1 MTTAGAHATGSAAR
15 WLRRLR
21 LALLALLVVPLL
33 HYALVCATAAVP
45 PRFVAQQAAVGKARD
60 DPDRREIGQSYRR
73 RRGQIVEVRLA
84 GTPEQIGH
92 AHARLL
98 YPEMVRIEAAVQAEL
113 VERVPWAPLRWLL
126 VDAARLRFRHL
137 ARATPLERQRELA
150 AQAAAFAPDPFA
162 GLMPTFQRF
171 LFLHSLYDVMLS
183 FEGAALVGCTSFVLT
198 GPAAR
203 AGHTLLGRAF
213 DFEGPAILDA
223 EKAVFVVR
231 EEGAIPY
238 ASVSWPGF
246 VGATTGLNARGLAV
260 VIHGARASE
269 PDPDGEPVAET
280 VRQLLARAP
289 DVATAV
295 RLVQGRDP
303 MVSHLLL
310 LADGSGS
317 AAVVERA
324 PGHAAFVRRLH
335 GGRLGL
341 TNHFEGPLAAD
352 PKNERVRATTSTTA
366 RRRRLEEL
374 LANLPAGATVQQAVD
389 LLRDKH
395 AWGGAELPL
404 GSRQAI
410 DALIATHGVVMDVTA
425 RELWVGEGPH
435 LAGRFVRFDVG
446 ALCAEGYRPDPHEP
460 LVALPADDIMG
471 DGRYE
476 AWRRAGALHAV
487 AP

>member
-1 MTTAGAHATGSAAR
+1 MTAASSPATR
-15 WLRRLR
+15 WLGRLR
-21 LALLALLVVPLL
+21 VALLALLVVPLL
-33 HYALVCATAAVP
+33 HYAVVCATAAMP
-45 PRFVAQQAAVGKARD
+45 PPHAAQQAMAAQAPD
-60 DPDRREIGQSYRR
+60 APDRREIGPSYRR
-73 RRGQIVEVRLA
+73 PRGRIAEIRLV

-113 VERVPWAPLRWLL
+113 GRYVPWAPLRWLL
-126 VDAARLRFRHL
+126 LDVARLRFRDL
-137 ARATPLERQRELA
+137 ARVTPLDRQRELA
-150 AQAAAFAPDPFA
+150 AQAAAYDPDPFA
-162 GLMPTFQRF
+162 ALMPTFQRF

-183 FEGAALVGCTSFVLT
+183 FEGSALVGCTSFVLT
-198 GPAAR
+198 GRAAA

-213 DFEGPAILDA
+213 DFEGPEILDG
-223 EKAVFVVR
+223 EKAVFLVR

-238 ASVSWPGF
+238 VSVSWPGF
-246 VGATTGLNARGLAV
+246 VGASTGLNARGLAV

-269 PDPDGEPVAET
+269 PDPGGEPVAET
-280 VRQLLARAP
+280 VRQLLGRAP

-310 LADGSGS
+310 LADGSGQ

-324 PGHAAFVRRLH
+324 PGHAAFVRRL
-335 GGRLGL
+335 GGGARLGL

-352 PKNERVRATTSTTA
+352 PRNERVRATTTSVA

-374 LANLPAGATVQQAVD
+374 LADLPAGATVQHAVTV
-389 LLRDKH
+389 LRDKR
-395 AWGGAELPL
+395 AWGGGALPL

-410 DALIATHGVVMDVTA
+410 DALIATHGVVMDLSA
-425 RELWVGEGPH
+425 RELWVSEGPR
-435 LAGRFVRFDVG
+435 LAGSFVRFDIG
-446 ALCAEGYRPDPHEP
+446 ALLAEDHRPGPPGP
-460 LVALPADDIMG
+460 LVALPPDDILG

-476 AWRRAGALHAV
+476 AWRQAGATHPV
-487 AP
+487 TP